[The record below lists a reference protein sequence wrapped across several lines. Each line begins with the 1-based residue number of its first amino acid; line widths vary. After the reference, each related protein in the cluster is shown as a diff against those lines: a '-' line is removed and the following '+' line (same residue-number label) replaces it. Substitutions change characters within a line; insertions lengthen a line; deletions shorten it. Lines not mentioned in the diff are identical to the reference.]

1 MSCSRC
7 GGRSAIMRSSV
18 DTTPS
23 VIRPGASGPYGGWAS
38 NPPMGGSMGHQS
50 PYNSAA
56 SDAIMGMRYV
66 PNKNR

>member
-7 GGRSAIMRSSV
+7 GGRSAIMRPSA
-18 DTTPS
+18 DTNPS

-38 NPPMGGSMGHQS
+38 NPAIGSGMGYQS
-50 PYNSAA
+50 PYSSAA

>member
-7 GGRSAIMRSSV
+7 GGRSAILRSPA
-18 DTTPS
+18 DTNPS
-23 VIRPGASGPYGGWAS
+23 IIRPGTSAPYGGWAS
-38 NPPMGGSMGHQS
+38 NPPMGGGMGYQP

-66 PNKNR
+66 PKQNR